1 MLTSKR
7 LYHLGKTP
15 LEIGTVVIG
24 LFTMTLGAPAVK
36 ANHYKVGWAWSSSSR
51 VANHYKYE
59 DTTKPIHSK
68 DYQET
73 TGLYLMVNITG
84 VDNTNHTIVSPH
96 YQDIRLEYGKTYT
109 TNEMIK
115 LVQDVID
122 PSAESFK
129 VISLG
134 NAKLTKASTSERLST
149 DHFTTPAEGQYHQK
163 EQTYILTGQVLV
175 EKVSKI
181 ALRDIKVTD
190 KAGNP
195 IQDSDAVAVTQ
206 YVKFLKKDNGQL
218 INVDVTDSLGKE
230 GLTGLRYY
238 DSRVSSEELFE
249 AAKKAFETTQAFK
262 DGYQLV
268 KRISTTVTQDPDIT
282 HQSHNGEIYSG
293 ASERMVY
300 HADRDEDFNY
310 IIDANRIAQA
320 YSPSYDVT
328 DPLTYASHQDIVTE
342 TYFISKDINDDYSTT
357 YRPVTI
363 YQQDKQ
369 QQLINEYTFK
379 THEAITTETIDKY
392 LKHHT
397 GLLDTFQAKNGTTY
411 QFTGSLT
418 PISETEFIAVYKDL
432 QK

>member
-7 LYHLGKTP
+7 LYHLGKAP
-15 LEIGTVVIG
+15 LEIGSVVIG
-24 LFTMTLGAPAVK
+24 LLAMTLGAPAVK
-36 ANHYKVGWAWSSSSR
+36 ANHYKVGWAWPSTSK

-59 DTTKPIHSK
+59 DATKPIHAK

-84 VDNTNHTIVSPH
+84 VDNTNHTMVSPH
-96 YQDIRLEYGKTYT
+96 YQDIKLEYGKTYT
-109 TNEMIK
+109 TNDMIS
-115 LVQDVID
+115 LVQGVID
-122 PSAESFK
+122 PSVENFK
-129 VISLG
+129 VISLS
-134 NAKLTKASTSERLST
+134 NAKLTKASTTEILST
-149 DHFTTPAEGQYHQK
+149 DHFTTPAEEQYHQK
-163 EQTYILTGQVLV
+163 DQTYALTGQVLV
-175 EKVSKI
+175 EKVNKV
-181 ALRDIKVTD
+181 ALKDIKVID

-218 INVDVTDSLGKE
+218 VNVDVTDSLGKE

-238 DSRVSSEELFE
+238 GSRVSSEELFE

-262 DGYQLV
+262 DGYQLI
-268 KRISTTVTQDPDIT
+268 KRISTTVTQDLNIA
-282 HQSHNGEIYSG
+282 NG

-320 YSPSYDVT
+320 YNPKYDVNN
-328 DPLTYASHQDIVTE
+328 PISYATHSDSVVE
-342 TYFISKDINDDYSTT
+342 TYFISKDINDNYSTT

-363 YQQDKQ
+363 YQQDEQ
-369 QQLINEYTFK
+369 QQLISEYTFK
-379 THEAITTETIDKY
+379 THEAITTETIEKY
-392 LKHHT
+392 LK
-397 GLLDTFQAKNGTTY
+397 GLPNTFQAKNGTTY

>member
-7 LYHLGKTP
+7 LYHLGKAP
-15 LEIGTVVIG
+15 LEIGSVVIG
-24 LFTMTLGAPAVK
+24 LLAMTLGAPAVK

-129 VISLG
+129 VISLK
-134 NAKLTKASTSERLST
+134 NAKLTKASTAEILST
-149 DHFTTPAEGQYHQK
+149 DHFTTPIKGQYHQK
-163 EQTYILTGQVLV
+163 DQTYILTGQVLV
-175 EKVSKI
+175 EKVSKV
-181 ALRDIKVTD
+181 ALKDIKVTD

-206 YVKFLKKDNGQL
+206 HVKFLKKDNGQL
-218 INVDVTDSLGKE
+218 VNVDVTDSLGKE

-238 DSRVSSEELFE
+238 GSRVSSEELFE

-268 KRISTTVTQDPDIT
+268 KRISTTVTQDLNIA
-282 HQSHNGEIYSG
+282 NG

>member
-7 LYHLGKTP
+7 LYHLGKAP
-15 LEIGTVVIG
+15 LEIGSVVIG
-24 LFTMTLGAPAVK
+24 LLAMTLGAPTVK
-36 ANHYKVGWAWSSSSR
+36 ANHYKVGWAWPSTSK

-59 DTTKPIHSK
+59 DATKPIHAK

-84 VDNTNHTIVSPH
+84 VDHNKHTIVSPH

-109 TNEMIK
+109 TNDMIS
-115 LVQDVID
+115 LVQGVID

-129 VISLG
+129 VISLS
-134 NAKLTKASTSERLST
+134 NAKLTKASTNQGLST
-149 DHFTTPAEGQYHQK
+149 DHFTTPIKGQYHQK
-163 EQTYILTGQVLV
+163 DQTYALTGQVLV
-175 EKVSKI
+175 EKVNKV
-181 ALRDIKVTD
+181 ALKDIKVID

-195 IQDSDAVAVTQ
+195 IQDSGAVAVTQ

-218 INVDVTDSLGKE
+218 VNVDVTDSLGKE

-238 DSRVSSEELFE
+238 GSRVSSEELFE

-262 DGYQLV
+262 DGYQLI
-268 KRISTTVTQDPDIT
+268 KRISTTVTQDLNIA
-282 HQSHNGEIYSG
+282 NG

-320 YSPSYDVT
+320 YNPKYDVNN
-328 DPLTYASHQDIVTE
+328 PISYATHSDSVVE
-342 TYFISKDINDDYSTT
+342 TYFISKDINDNYSTT

-363 YQQDKQ
+363 YQQDEQ
-369 QQLINEYTFK
+369 QQLISEYTFK
-379 THEAITTETIDKY
+379 THEAITTETIEKY
-392 LKHHT
+392 LK
-397 GLLDTFQAKNGTTY
+397 GLPNTFQAKNGTTY

>member
-24 LFTMTLGAPAVK
+24 LFAMTLGAPAVK
-36 ANHYKVGWAWSSSSR
+36 ANHYKVGWAWPSTSR

-115 LVQDVID
+115 LVQGVID

-129 VISLG
+129 VISLN
-134 NAKLTKASTSERLST
+134 NAELTKASTSERLST

-238 DSRVSSEELFE
+238 DSKVSSEELFE

-262 DGYQLV
+262 DGYQLI
-268 KRISTTVTQDPDIT
+268 KRISTTVTQDLNIA
-282 HQSHNGEIYSG
+282 NG

-300 HADRDEDFNY
+300 HVDRDEDFNY
-310 IIDANRIAQA
+310 IIDANRIAQV
-320 YSPSYDVT
+320 YNSKYDVNN
-328 DPLTYASHQDIVTE
+328 PISYATHSDSVVE